1 MKVMNTKYWIDY
13 NTDTSGQGRLEF
25 ENKSTD
31 LEGTLKEAI
40 NNWNTEADD
49 ENQIENNQIL
59 NIEKL
64 ASEFFNE
71 EHWISVNII
80 QAMISQ
86 ES

>member
-1 MKVMNTKYWIDY
+1 MNTEYWLDY
-13 NTDTSGQGRLEF
+13 NIDTSGQGKLEF
-25 ENKSTD
+25 ADKSTD
-31 LEGTLKEAI
+31 LESTLKEAI
-40 NNWNTEADD
+40 DNWNTEADD
-49 ENQIENNQIL
+49 ENQIESNQIL

-64 ASEFFNE
+64 ASEFFNK

>member
-1 MKVMNTKYWIDY
+1 MNTEYWLDY
-13 NTDTSGQGRLEF
+13 NIDTSGQGKPEF
-25 ENKSTD
+25 ADKSTD
-31 LEGTLKEAI
+31 LESTLKEAI
-40 NNWNTEADD
+40 DDWNTEADD
-49 ENQIENNQIL
+49 ENQIESNQIP

-80 QAMISQ
+80 HAMISQ

>member
-1 MKVMNTKYWIDY
+1 MNTEYWIDY
-13 NTDTSGQGRLEF
+13 NIDTSGQGKPEF

-31 LEGTLKEAI
+31 LEGILKEAI
-40 NNWNTEADD
+40 DDWNTEADD
-49 ENQIENNQIL
+49 ENQIESNQIS
-59 NIEKL
+59 NIKKL

>member
-1 MKVMNTKYWIDY
+1 MNTEYWLDY
-13 NTDTSGQGRLEF
+13 NIDTSGQGKTKF
-25 ENKSTD
+25 ADKSTD
-31 LEGTLKEAI
+31 LESTLKEAI
-40 NNWNTEADD
+40 DDWNTEADD
-49 ENQIENNQIL
+49 ENQIESNQIP